1 MNQDETN
8 GYIRSMVGQVRAL
21 NAQVRP
27 LHGRGLS
34 DAARAK
40 LGDVGNAISALSTS
54 LDELLAL
61 NLVTDGSGNL
71 VVNHGEPLSI
81 ANVAARDVTIA
92 DVQDRINNSE
102 SGDTV
107 LWSHERTTALEAET
121 RRYVDAMGGGI
132 YEEKTG
138 DLAVSW

>member
-8 GYIRSMVGQVRAL
+8 GYIRSMVDQVRAL

-40 LGDVGNAISALSTS
+40 LGDVGNAISALSAS

-61 NLVTDGSGNL
+61 NQGAPT
-71 VVNHGEPLSI
+71 
-81 ANVAARDVTIA
+81 ATVAARDTTIA
-92 DVQDRINNSE
+92 DVQDRINHST